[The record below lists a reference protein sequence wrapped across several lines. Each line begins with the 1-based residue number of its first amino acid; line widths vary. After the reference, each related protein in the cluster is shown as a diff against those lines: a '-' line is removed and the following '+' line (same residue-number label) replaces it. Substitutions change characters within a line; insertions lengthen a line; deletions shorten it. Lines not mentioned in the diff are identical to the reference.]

1 MIHIHKS
8 SIRSLTS
15 SCLRSTSSSSSS
27 SSSRSSSSSS
37 NSLNRLNR
45 EEVVSSSCCVNDNYL
60 RRSSSVRN
68 YSSNAFSSGSLNT
81 VADSDSD
88 SDDVGVDDTDDDS
101 DDDDDDDDDDS
112 DGDYV
117 NYGNKADT
125 NAAEI
130 AEESGPGNGMLL
142 TIIHDITI
150 HYFTSTDVSL

>member
-1 MIHIHKS
+1 
-8 SIRSLTS
+8 
-15 SCLRSTSSSSSS
+15 
-27 SSSRSSSSSS
+27 
-37 NSLNRLNR
+37 
-45 EEVVSSSCCVNDNYL
+45 
-60 RRSSSVRN
+60 VRN

-88 SDDVGVDDTDDDS
+88 NDDDGDDDTDDDS
-101 DDDDDDDDDDS
+101 DDDDDDDDSDDDDS

-150 HYFTSTDVSL
+150 HYFTSMYHFDFHISYDYHAHLRRELLLNEWMHR